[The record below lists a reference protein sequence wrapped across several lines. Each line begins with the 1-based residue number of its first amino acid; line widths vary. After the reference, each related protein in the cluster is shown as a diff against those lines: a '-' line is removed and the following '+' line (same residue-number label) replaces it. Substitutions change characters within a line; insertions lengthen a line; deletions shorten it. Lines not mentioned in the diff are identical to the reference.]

1 MCNKEAAEWKY
12 GYCPLPDHKPPIDKS
27 LITRVK
33 ESKHWGFCSNK
44 LCNLKNDN
52 TNVLKETQLLVL
64 PAKHCAIFNS
74 STLAY
79 NSNIELCAGKKRN
92 YPTMPVYH
100 RGVKRKGKYT
110 YKYTGK
116 KTNYV
121 SIQILIKVH
130 IF

>member
-1 MCNKEAAEWKY
+1 MCNKEAAQWTY
-12 GYCPLPDHKPPIDKS
+12 GYCPLPDHEPPPDKS
-27 LITRVK
+27 LITRVT

-44 LCNLKNDN
+44 LCNLKNDR

-74 STLAY
+74 STLSY
-79 NSNIELCAGKKRN
+79 NSNFELCAGKKRN
-92 YPTMPVYH
+92 YPKMPVYR
-100 RGVKRKGKYT
+100 RGGKRKGKYT
-110 YKYTGK
+110 YKYKGK